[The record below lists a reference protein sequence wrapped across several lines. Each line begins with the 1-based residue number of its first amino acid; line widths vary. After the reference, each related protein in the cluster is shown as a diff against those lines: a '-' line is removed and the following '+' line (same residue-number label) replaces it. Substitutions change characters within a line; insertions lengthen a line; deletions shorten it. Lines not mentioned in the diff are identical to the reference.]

1 MMNILTGKKQTL
13 EENIK
18 QSIELLLR
26 TVKGERVLN
35 RNFGTNLYK
44 LMDQPINL
52 VKSEVVMEVLASIMK
67 FEKRVG
73 NVEVSIYKSPNNS
86 ESVGNLIVDVS
97 YTIKSNGNKDK
108 LEIGV

>member
-18 QSIELLLR
+18 QTIELLLR

-35 RNFGTNLYK
+35 RTFGTNLYK

-67 FEKRVG
+67 FEKRVD

-86 ESVGNLIVDVS
+86 EAVGNLTVDVS

-108 LEIGV
+108 MNLGV

>member
-35 RNFGTNLYK
+35 RTFGTNLYK

-67 FEKRVG
+67 FEKRVD

-86 ESVGNLIVDVS
+86 EAVGNLTVDVS

-108 LEIGV
+108 LELGV

>member
-13 EENIK
+13 EDNIK

-26 TVKGERVLN
+26 TSKGERVLN

-44 LMDQPINL
+44 LMDQQINL
-52 VKSEVVMEVLASIMK
+52 VANKVTLEVLDAIDE
-67 FEKRVG
+67 FEKRVA
-73 NVEVSIYKSPNNS
+73 NVELSIYKSPNNS
-86 ESVGNLIVDVS
+86 EAVGNLIVDVS

-108 LEIGV
+108 LELGI

>member
-13 EENIK
+13 EDNIK

-26 TVKGERVLN
+26 TSKGERVLN

-52 VKSEVVMEVLASIMK
+52 VKSEVVMEVLASIK
-67 FEKRVG
+67 EFETRVA
-73 NVEVSIYKSPNNS
+73 NLEVSIYKTPNNS
-86 ESVGNLIVDVS
+86 EAVGNLIVDVY

-108 LEIGV
+108 LNLGI